1 MDSSN
6 EHIESLSRNVEEY
19 EKNARRRAWL
29 SSIIPL
35 LIGAV
40 VLGYTVWQIQNYSQK
55 LELVQVQLDQ
65 TTEDLGTAIIT
76 LDDTKEKLDQADTDL
91 VAVKDQL
98 TTTTA
103 ELESTQKELEGLRD
117 QLEQTTRDLQN
128 ANVFIANN
136 VAVDFF
142 SVKGGSLDAYPSQEE
157 LLLYILQLQES
168 GIGWNRDGFS
178 EEEGFNSPS
187 FAIYVLKQCGL
198 VSGDTRAE
206 SKPWESSELDETI
219 RRLSIGD
226 LVYYKDSGFS
236 MFYFELDGE
245 SFVIGMTP
253 LGILAQKIEFAP
265 NPVYLGV
272 PYENYESCFD

>member
-6 EHIESLSRNVEEY
+6 EHIESLNRNVEEY

-29 SSIIPL
+29 SSIVPL
-35 LIGAV
+35 LIGV
-40 VLGYTVWQIQNYSQK
+40 FLLGYTVWQIQIYSQK
-55 LELVQVQLDQ
+55 LEGVQVQLDQ
-65 TTEDLGTAIIT
+65 TTEELGTTINN
-76 LDDTKEKLDQADTDL
+76 LGDTEEQLEEADTDL
-91 VAVKDQL
+91 VAIREKL
-98 TTTTA
+98 TATTA
-103 ELESTQKELEGLRD
+103 ELESAQKELESLRD

-142 SVKGGSLDAYPSQEE
+142 SVKGGSLEAYPSEEE

-178 EEEGFNSPS
+178 EAEGFNSPN
-187 FAIYVLKQCGL
+187 FAVYVLQSCGL
-198 VSGDTRAE
+198 YTGAADVNT
-206 SKPWESSELDETI
+206 KPWNLSVLDASI
-219 RRLSIGD
+219 NRPSIGD

-236 MFYFELDGE
+236 MFYYELNGE

-253 LGILAQKIEFAP
+253 LGILAQNINFAP
-265 NPVYLGV
+265 NPAYLGV